1 MHEHDHT
8 NTIEFAPSFTPE
20 QIAAVE
26 AMSHAGT
33 GREATIR
40 GLLATVRA
48 MDEEIATLYARPSGP
63 QSFEIAPGV
72 IAEVLYGSIDGPVLI
87 ARVTMGP
94 GASVGPETHPEHVEH
109 IVVLSGEV
117 ERESEHEIWRLGAR
131 SDLSISAG
139 ASHLIRNASA
149 IDSATYIAVM
159 RRVKPL
165 PHSAPACETV
175 TP

>member
-1 MHEHDHT
+1 MHEHDHDHT
-8 NTIEFAPSFTPE
+8 NTIEPASPFTPE

-33 GREATIR
+33 SREATIR

-48 MDEEIATLYARPSGP
+48 KDAEIAVLRAQCQPRP
-63 QSFEIAPGV
+63 FELAHGV
-72 IAEVLYGSIDGPVLI
+72 TADVLYGSLEGRVLV
-87 ARVTMGP
+87 ARVRFDP
-94 GASVGPETHPEHVEH
+94 GAQLGPETHEEHDEH
-109 IVVLSGEV
+109 LMVVSGEI
-117 ERESEHEIWRLGAR
+117 ERVGEHEIWRLGAR

-149 IDSATYIAVM
+149 IEHAEAIAVM
-159 RRVKPL
+159 RRVKAAP
-165 PHSAPACETV
+165 SAHASTV